1 MASGQRVPSFRIRPR
16 TLRLRLTLL
25 YAAVFC
31 GCAVALG
38 AAAVIFKPGFLVHS
52 SFRPAHGSSH
62 TVNRPWDGSL
72 GSFLAGFTAHHDV
85 VGAAVMIAIV
95 VVLAVGGGWLIAGR
109 VVRPLR
115 AITSSA
121 RVISASNLHQRL
133 ALDGPDH
140 EMAELGATLDGLF
153 ARLEASFESQQRF
166 VANASHELRTP
177 LSAGRALLQ
186 VAITDPAAPVETLR
200 ETCQEVLD
208 LGDQQERLIRSLLT
222 LAASQRGLARSEALD
237 LADITGHVLRA
248 RQHEAASKDIGV
260 SAALTPAPA
269 AGDPNLVESLIANLV
284 DNAIRH
290 NIPGGQVEVSVKP
303 TAAGVLMSVGNTGL
317 VVPPENVDAL
327 FEPFRQLGTERTL
340 HGEGHGLGLAIVHAI
355 ACAHNASLTA
365 RARPQGGLDI
375 TVTFT
380 SPPVPPAAGPGG
392 LNTEVAH
399 ADRHVQARLR
409 AKWERARPTSFPL
422 RATSVRKTSR
432 DGRI

>member
-1 MASGQRVPSFRIRPR
+1 MAVGQRVPSFRVRPR

-31 GCAVALG
+31 ACAVILA

-52 SFRPAHGSSH
+52 AYQAAHDSPH
-62 TVNRPWDGSL
+62 PVNRPWDGSF
-72 GSFLAGFTAHHDV
+72 GSFLSGLTAHHNLA
-85 VGAAVMIAIV
+85 GAAAMIAV
-95 VVLAVGGGWLIAGR
+95 VAVLAVGAGWLIAGR

-121 RVISASNLHQRL
+121 RAISASSLHQRL

-140 EMAELGATLDGLF
+140 EIVELGATLDGLF
-153 ARLEASFESQQRF
+153 ARLEASFESQRRF

-186 VAITDPAAPVETLR
+186 VALTDPAATVETLR

-208 LGDQQERLIRSLLT
+208 LGDQQERLIRSLLA
-222 LAASQRGLARSEALD
+222 LAASQRGLGRSEALD

-248 RQHEAASKDIGV
+248 RQHEAASKGISI

-269 AGDPNLVESLIANLV
+269 TGDPNLVESLIVNLV

-317 VVPPENVDAL
+317 VIPPEDVDAL
-327 FEPFRQLGTERTL
+327 FEPFRQLGTERIL

-355 ACAHNASLTA
+355 ASAHHAALTA
-365 RARPQGGLDI
+365 QARPRGGLDI
-375 TVTFT
+375 TVTFSAEPGK
-380 SPPVPPAAGPGG
+380 SPNTTGAPPKQAYDADGARRSPRSG
-392 LNTEVAH
+392 LAKPRLPARIWRHPT
-399 ADRHVQARLR
+399 ADQKR
-409 AKWERARPTSFPL
+409 
-422 RATSVRKTSR
+422 
-432 DGRI
+432 